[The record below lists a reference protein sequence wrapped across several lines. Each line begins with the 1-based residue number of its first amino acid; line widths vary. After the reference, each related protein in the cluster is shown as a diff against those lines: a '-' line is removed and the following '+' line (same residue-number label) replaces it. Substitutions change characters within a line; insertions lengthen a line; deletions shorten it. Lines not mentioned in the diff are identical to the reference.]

1 MPSPPKIVSNEAPLK
16 TGDVTVID
24 YSNMKIPKCQ
34 GDNSKDETRDSTP
47 SRPPWTTFTGILEA
61 RRDSVVGQR
70 ILQMDAKVKTVNKP
84 VIELNSD
91 GESIKKNEEWVRGI
105 WFAPSNW
112 NEIPN
117 F

>member
-1 MPSPPKIVSNEAPLK
+1 MGKYTTKMPAPPKTSNDAPINTKDL
-16 TGDVTVID
+16 TILD
-24 YSNMKIPKCQ
+24 YGNMKIPKCQ

-47 SRPPWTTFTGILEA
+47 SRPPWTTFTGVLEA

-70 ILQMDAKVKTVNKP
+70 ILQMDPKAIDGKHTYDGRNKT
-84 VIELNSD
+84 
-91 GESIKKNEEWVRGI
+91 EWVRGI
-105 WFAPSNW
+105 WFAPTNW